1 MSKLTDYS
9 KFDNIGDSSDE
20 DENDNISSSVTA
32 TKATSATSIPA
43 AQPPPPPTIQ
53 GITKKHPTI
62 SDRYIFTYNNQTIY
76 EWEQSLDEVTI
87 YISAPISQLPK
98 HNTASYIN
106 VNISTNR
113 LQVGLKS
120 QPDGEYFIN
129 ETTFGKV
136 KVKESSWYLDEEGI
150 ITIILCKVF
159 RGETWEG
166 VLCGHAAT
174 NTDANGS
181 ANDGGNGG
189 IHETVDP
196 ITKQSMQRTLMLERF
211 QEENPGFDFRD
222 ATFNGEVP
230 DPRKFL
236 GGVSY
241 NN

>member
-1 MSKLTDYS
+1 MSKLADYS
-9 KFDNIGDSSDE
+9 KFDNLDSDSE
-20 DENDNISSSVTA
+20 DENDNTTSSNTA
-32 TKATSATSIPA
+32 TKAISATSSNHKPA
-43 AQPPPPPTIQ
+43 APPPPTIQ

-87 YISAPISQLPK
+87 YISAPISKLPK

-120 QPDGEYFIN
+120 QPNGEYFLN

-136 KVKESSWYLDEEGI
+136 KVNESSWYLDEEGI

-166 VLCGHAAT
+166 VLCGHTAT
-174 NTDANGS
+174 TDA
-181 ANDGGNGG
+181 NGG
-189 IHETVDP
+189 IHETTDP

-230 DPRKFL
+230 DPRKFM
-236 GGVSY
+236 GGVGY